1 MRRLFLTIASLLLF
15 LPLALGDEKKPAGPE
30 SKALMPFLDER
41 TVAVLHVDLTRLDPA
56 AVEKQIGLLLRL
68 KPAVPEKLPKEVAE
82 FLTVLKN
89 LGVTQLDM
97 VFSLA
102 DLPYFPPFLVFH
114 GGDPAR
120 LKEALTEKKLVPE
133 SVFEVHDKVVVGAAE
148 KTQARLREQKP
159 MRRQDL
165 EQALAA
171 ADGAV
176 IQLALLAAP
185 ATRRIIDEV
194 MPTLP
199 EPLGGGSIKVL
210 TRGLQWIVLRLD
222 LEPKLDLKLLV
233 KAADNDSAAALKKL
247 ADRGLELVGE
257 QKELK
262 AVLPA
267 FDKVRKLL
275 KLEVQDDHL
284 KLQIAGPELIA
295 LLQPPVEKARL
306 NAQRTQSMNNLKQLA
321 LAMHNYLSTYQS
333 FPPHA
338 TKNKEGK
345 ALLSWRVHLLPL
357 LAQDKLY
364 KEFHLDEGWD
374 SEHNKNLIARMPA
387 VFASPTNPKLAADG
401 KTTYLVPFGKDTMF
415 VGFKGMKIT
424 DITDGTSN
432 TIMLV
437 DADDDHA
444 VIWTKPE
451 DLKYDAKDPLKGLG
465 FKFDGSFLSAF
476 ADGSVRA
483 LKKSIDKDTLRALFT
498 PSGGEAVTPP

>member
-1 MRRLFLTIASLLLF
+1 MRRLCLTIASLLLF
-15 LPLALGDEKKPAGPE
+15 LPLALGDEKKPASPDM
-30 SKALMPFLDER
+30 KALMPFLDER
-41 TVAVLHVDLTRLDPA
+41 TVAVLQVDLTRLDPA
-56 AVEKQIGLLLRL
+56 AVEKQFSLLPKL
-68 KPAVPEKLPKEVAE
+68 KPGATEKQSKEVVE
-82 FLTVLKN
+82 LITGLKN
-89 LGVTQLDM
+89 LGVTRVDT

-102 DLPYFPPFLVFH
+102 DLPERPPILLFH
-114 GGDPAR
+114 AGDPAKV
-120 LKEALTEKKLVPE
+120 KESLSEKKLFPE
-133 SVFEVHDKVVVGAAE
+133 AVFEVHDKVVVGAAE

-165 EQALAA
+165 EQAFAA

-185 ATRRIIDEV
+185 ATRRILDEV

-233 KAADNDSAAALKKL
+233 KTADNDSALALKKL
-247 ADRGLELVGE
+247 ADRALELVGE
-257 QKELK
+257 QKAFRSE
-262 AVLPA
+262 LPA

-275 KLEVQDDHL
+275 TPEVQEDQL

-295 LLQPPVEKARL
+295 LLLPPVEKVRL
-306 NAQRTQSMNNLKQLA
+306 NAQRTQSMNNLKQLV
-321 LAMHNYLSTYQS
+321 LAMHNYHSTYQS
-333 FPPHA
+333 FPAHA

-345 ALLSWRVHLLPL
+345 ALLSWRVHLLPF

-364 KEFHLDEGWD
+364 KEFHLDEPWD
-374 SEHNKNLIARMPA
+374 SEHNKKLIARMPD

-401 KTTYLVPFGKDTMF
+401 KTTYLVPFGKDTLF
-415 VGFKGMKIT
+415 AGFKGMKIT
-424 DITDGTSN
+424 EITDGTSN

-451 DLKYDAKDPLKGLG
+451 DLKYDAKEPLKGLG
-465 FKFDGSFLSAF
+465 FKYDGSFLSAF
-476 ADGSVRA
+476 ADGSVHA

-498 PSGGEAVTPP
+498 PNGGEAVTPR